1 MTSEQLSPNMTKEHL
16 DAVFAALPKDM
27 SNGELCAIT
36 MSIYSE
42 YLDGP
47 GEIISALIST
57 IYTLGLY
64 WGMSRETVSEGLRK
78 TADMYDEESAEETA
92 H

>member
-1 MTSEQLSPNMTKEHL
+1 MNLSPNMTKEHL
-16 DAVFAALPKDM
+16 EAVFKALPENLDD
-27 SNGELCAIT
+27 GELCAIT
-36 MSIYSE
+36 LSIYSE

>member
-1 MTSEQLSPNMTKEHL
+1 
-16 DAVFAALPKDM
+16 
-27 SNGELCAIT
+27 
-36 MSIYSE
+36 
-42 YLDGP
+42 LDGP

>member
-1 MTSEQLSPNMTKEHL
+1 MNLSPNMTKEHL
-16 DAVFAALPKDM
+16 EAVFKALPENLDD
-27 SNGELCAIT
+27 GELCAIT
-36 MSIYSE
+36 LSIYSE
-42 YLDGP
+42 YRDGP

-78 TADMYDEESAEETA
+78 TADMYDEEHAEETA